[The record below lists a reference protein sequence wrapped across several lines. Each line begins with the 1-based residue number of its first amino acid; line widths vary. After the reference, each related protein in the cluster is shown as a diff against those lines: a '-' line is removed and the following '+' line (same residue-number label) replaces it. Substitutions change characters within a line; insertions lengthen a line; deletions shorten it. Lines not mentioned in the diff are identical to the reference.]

1 MCVPRKAFLILSPAT
16 GKELASLLV
25 LPYLVADQM
34 FFGSNALLVH
44 AGLMLPSDAF
54 SKRASGE
61 VCTAMPVVKH
71 AFLQSGDAHVPL
83 GGLVVT
89 CMHLKASG
97 AALSKIPTTDH
108 FLRAVGLGTRLMTG
122 DFQ

>member
-1 MCVPRKAFLILSPAT
+1 MCVPRNAFLILFPAT

-25 LPYLVADQM
+25 LPYLVVDQM

-71 AFLQSGDAHVPL
+71 ASHPSGDAHVPL
-83 GGLVVT
+83 VGLVVT
-89 CMHLKASG
+89 CTHLKASG
-97 AALSKIPTTDH
+97 AALNKKPTSAY

-122 DFQ
+122 DFL